1 MFYLYHKIKKNDNF
15 NIKNI
20 NNQNR
25 INHKVKANQ
34 SESKRINCKCLK
46 LTICRLLLSRL
57 FPRQIRLMVLKEII
71 QVYNTLHRVSK
82 LFITLDLYYI
92 LNKYMTIYELILKI
106 NLLEI
111 QMKHLKEEI
120 LEKRMKDLEDR
131 LNNVEKIIKI

>member
-1 MFYLYHKIKKNDNF
+1 MFYLYHKIKKNDIF

-20 NNQNR
+20 NNQKR

-34 SESKRINCKCLK
+34 KSKCLK

-57 FPRQIRLMVLKEII
+57 FPQQIRLMVLKEII
-71 QVYNTLHRVSK
+71 QVYNTLHHVSK

-92 LNKYMTIYELILKI
+92 LNKYMTIYELIIKI

-111 QMKHLKEEI
+111 QMKHLKKEI

>member
-1 MFYLYHKIKKNDNF
+1 
-15 NIKNI
+15 
-20 NNQNR
+20 
-25 INHKVKANQ
+25 
-34 SESKRINCKCLK
+34 
-46 LTICRLLLSRL
+46 
-57 FPRQIRLMVLKEII
+57 MVLKEII